1 MNINEEIE
9 MNILDAVKKLRF
21 KTSAGMMD
29 CKEALKESKGD
40 IDKAVDILRKKG
52 IAKAAKKTSR
62 VAGQGVV
69 ESYIHMGNRIG
80 VLLEVNCETDFV
92 ARNNDFKAFTRELAM
107 QVAAANPLYVSR
119 EEVSAESVDKEREI
133 FRTQIK
139 DKPADVTEKIV
150 EGKLEKYYS
159 EVCLLEQP
167 FIKDPNLK
175 IKDILTQLIA
185 KIGENVV
192 VKRFVRFEVGE
203 EY

>member
-9 MNILDAVKKLRF
+9 MNVLDAVKKLRF

-150 EGKLEKYYS
+150 EGKMKKFFS
-159 EVCLLEQP
+159 ENCLLAQG
-167 FIKDPNLK
+167 FVKDDSKTVAEVLSGAAK
-175 IKDILTQLIA
+175 EAGGDA
-185 KIGENVV
+185 KI
-192 VKRFVRFEVGE
+192 KRFVRFEVG
-203 EY
+203 